1 MPNEALEWHV
11 ITWAK
16 SYGFRYYDFEGI
28 DPSIAARLQRPLRDE
43 DRPVI
48 AGDRMVTAHKV
59 GYEREHTPAPTA
71 YEYVHNRALRWSYF
85 VVYPMLA
92 DHAPFKQLRKLVLPS
107 SD

>member
-1 MPNEALEWHV
+1 M
-11 ITWAK
+11 
-16 SYGFRYYDFEGI
+16 
-28 DPSIAARLQRPLRDE
+28 
-43 DRPVI
+43 
-48 AGDRMVTAHKV
+48 
-59 GYEREHTPAPTA
+59 GYEREHTPVPTA